1 MEEVQGNQVM
11 DIGQFVFPFIMAVL
25 TNSLMIIIIYFL
37 RKVPYFS
44 NLFSV
49 WFMVILYL
57 FCVLRIF
64 LPIEF
69 PGLQIILEDRSVYV
83 KIFEAFIQR
92 DADGI
97 ARPNTALII
106 FLCAWAVGIIVIS
119 LWNLISQRKFF
130 RYLMA
135 NGDYAI
141 DHERAIFS
149 DVVKDVLKNDKN
161 VVLRKTDVI
170 TGTVVVGLIHK
181 TVLIPDETYTD
192 DELKM
197 MFRHECMHIK
207 NKDLWIKLLVQIY
220 CCIFWWNPFAYLL
233 KSDLDVSLEMK
244 CDLNATKDFSDA
256 EKLTYIETLKNRSVA
271 RSGGKPF
278 VICAEL
284 ADGKKKSKLV
294 ARIKA
299 VLAEPPKRVG
309 QIVINAIIALL
320 FLGIFVG
327 SYVFIWQPV
336 FETELTRDE
345 YELESTQ
352 IIVDNT
358 NGYLVKQ
365 EDGNYIFYVTD
376 TVFEKVSKEEVEQGM
391 YEDYPIYE

>member
-1 MEEVQGNQVM
+1 M

-25 TNSLMIIIIYFL
+25 TNSLMIVIIYFL

-69 PGLQIILEDRSVYV
+69 PNAQIVLMDNTVYTSLV
-83 KIFEAFIQR
+83 EAFIQR

-97 ARPNTALII
+97 ARPNTALIV
-106 FLCAWAVGIIVIS
+106 FLCAWAIGIIVIGLS
-119 LWNLISQRKFF
+119 NLISQRRFF

-135 NGDYAI
+135 NGDYAT
-141 DHERAIFS
+141 DHEREIFCG
-149 DVVKDVLKNDKN
+149 VAKDVLKSDKN
-161 VVLRKTDVI
+161 VLLRKTDVI

-244 CDLNATKDFSDA
+244 CDLNATKDLSDT

-271 RSGGKPF
+271 KSGGKPF

-284 ADGKKKSKLV
+284 ADGKKKSQLV
-294 ARIKA
+294 TRIKA
-299 VLAEPPKRVG
+299 IIAEPPKKVG
-309 QIVINAIIALL
+309 QIVSNILVALVFVVL
-320 FLGIFVG
+320 FVG
-327 SYVFIWQPV
+327 SYVFIWQPFYGYIV
-336 FETELTRDE
+336 EEND
-345 YELESTQ
+345 YELNDSAV
-352 IIVDNT
+352 IVNDT
-358 NGYLVKQ
+358 NSYLVKQ
-365 EDGNYIFYVTD
+365 SDGDYLFYYKD
-376 TVFEKVSKEEVEQGM
+376 YPPEKVSKEEVEQGM
-391 YEDYPIYE
+391 YEGYPIYK

>member
-1 MEEVQGNQVM
+1 M

-25 TNSLMIIIIYFL
+25 TNSLMIVIIYFL

-69 PGLQIILEDRSVYV
+69 PDLQIVLMDNTVYTSIVDVFV
-83 KIFEAFIQR
+83 KR
-92 DADGI
+92 DDNGMI
-97 ARPNTALII
+97 HPNTVFYIVLGVWI
-106 FLCAWAVGIIVIS
+106 LGILVQS
-119 LWNLISQRKFF
+119 LWALISQHRFR

-135 NGDYAI
+135 NGDYATE
-141 DHERAIFS
+141 HERAVFS

-170 TGTVVVGLIHK
+170 TGTVVIGLIRK

-244 CDLNATKDFSDA
+244 CDLNATKDLSDT

-271 RSGGKPF
+271 KSGGKPF

-294 ARIKA
+294 VRIKA
-299 VLAEPPKRVG
+299 VLAEPPKKVG
-309 QIVINAIIALL
+309 QVIINTVIALL

-327 SYVFIWQPV
+327 SFIFIWQPN
-336 FETELTRDE
+336 FRAEGPSEE
-345 YELESTQ
+345 SYELAEGERV
-352 IIVDNT
+352 INNDDA
-358 NGYLVKQ
+358 YLIKCD
-365 EDGNYIFYVTD
+365 DGSYLFYVSNYPPIPVT
-376 TVFEKVSKEEVEQGM
+376 KEEIEQGM
-391 YEDYPIYE
+391 YVDYPIYEK

>member
-1 MEEVQGNQVM
+1 M

-44 NLFSV
+44 NLFSL

-69 PGLQIILEDRSVYV
+69 PGLQIVLMDNTVYTSVVDVFVKRDDNGMVHPNMVFYIVMGVWIL
-83 KIFEAFIQR
+83 
-92 DADGI
+92 GI
-97 ARPNTALII
+97 L
-106 FLCAWAVGIIVIS
+106 VQS
-119 LWNLISQRKFF
+119 LWALISQHRFR

-135 NGDYAI
+135 NGDYAT

-170 TGTVVVGLIHK
+170 IGTVVVGLIHK

-197 MFRHECMHIK
+197 IFRHECMHIK

-220 CCIFWWNPFAYLL
+220 CCVFWWNPFAYLL
-233 KSDLDVSLEMK
+233 KADLDFSLEMR
-244 CDLNATKDFSDA
+244 CDLRAVRYLTDA
-256 EKLTYIETLKNRSVA
+256 ERLVYAEALVNHSQTEKHQKT
-271 RSGGKPF
+271 PF
-278 VICAEL
+278 VVSAGF
-284 ADGKKKSKLV
+284 ADSEKKDKLLM
-294 ARIKA
+294 RIQKLLSDPPNKTKQIIVNIFAA
-299 VLAEPPKRVG
+299 VV
-309 QIVINAIIALL
+309 LL
-320 FLGIFVG
+320 SIFAA
-327 SYVFIWQPV
+327 SYVFIWQPS
-336 FETELTRDE
+336 FNDDLAEDY
-345 YELESTQ
+345 YELEGDAN
-352 IIVDNT
+352 IIDDSNAYLT
-358 NGYLVKQ
+358 RSKNG
-365 EDGNYIFYVTD
+365 DYIFYVGDKPLETI
-376 TVFEKVSKEEVEQGM
+376 SKEEVEQGM
-391 YEDYPIYE
+391 YEDYPIYEK

>member
-1 MEEVQGNQVM
+1 M